1 MPRNVLPWVLL
12 AVAIV
17 VAVTVLRPPA
27 RQGAAPAASTAGSVG
42 SAGAS
47 VGPTASG
54 SVPPASTYNDPA
66 MDDAQRRDFHLR
78 VGHEA
83 CEEGAK
89 RINEL
94 EGISPTDP
102 KGMRFVSACLRHGN
116 IAWYKCILEAKTRPD
131 AGTCNRRFLNS
142 DGSP

>member
-1 MPRNVLPWVLL
+1 MS
-12 AVAIV
+12 VA
-17 VAVTVLRPPA
+17 
-27 RQGAAPAASTAGSVG
+27 
-42 SAGAS
+42 
-47 VGPTASG
+47 PTASG
-54 SVPPASTYNDPA
+54 SVPPAPTYNDPP
-66 MDDAQRRDFHLR
+66 MDDAQRRDLHIR

-94 EGISPTDP
+94 EGLSPTDP

-116 IAWYKCILEAKTRPD
+116 VAWYKCMLETKTRPE

>member
-1 MPRNVLPWVLL
+1 LPRNVLPWVLL

-17 VAVTVLRPPA
+17 VAVTVLGSPA
-27 RQGAAPAASTAGSVG
+27 SKVAAPAASTVG
-42 SAGAS
+42 P

-54 SVPPASTYNDPA
+54 SVPPASTYNDPP
-66 MDDAQRRDFHLR
+66 MDDAQRRDFHMK

-94 EGISPTDP
+94 EGIAPTDP
-102 KGMRFVSACLRHGN
+102 KGMRFIGACLRRGN
-116 IAWYKCILEAKTRPD
+116 VAWYKCLLEAKTRLE
-131 AGTCNRRFLNS
+131 AGTCNRRFLNNDAS
-142 DGSP
+142 Q